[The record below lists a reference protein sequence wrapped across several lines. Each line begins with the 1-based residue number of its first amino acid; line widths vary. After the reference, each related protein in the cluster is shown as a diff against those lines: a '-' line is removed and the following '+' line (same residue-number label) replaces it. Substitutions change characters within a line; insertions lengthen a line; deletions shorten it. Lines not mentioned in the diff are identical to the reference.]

1 MRFNADDHQDSFSP
15 IEGQQPFR
23 IQAVTNE
30 MTQRGFPLIAVLFVI
45 REGKFRG
52 RQHTERFIVEHENP
66 KTVEIAMGK
75 LSSLSRA
82 VGRPRWD
89 DEHELEGL
97 IGEAVFGPQKD
108 NPQFT
113 EIKRYVVEGEAK
125 KAPASNP
132 HRDDFHARG
141 GALRSVA
148 SDPAQRPASPPLDD
162 SEIPF

>member
-1 MRFNADDHQDSFSP
+1 MRFDADNHQDQFSP
-15 IEGQQPFR
+15 IEGQHPFR

-30 MTQRGFPLIAVLFVI
+30 MTKSGFPVISVLFVI
-45 REGKFRG
+45 REGKFRN
-52 RQHTERFIVEHENP
+52 RQHTERFIVEHDNP

-75 LSSLSRA
+75 LSSLSRS

-108 NPQFT
+108 NPQFC
-113 EIKRYVVEGEAK
+113 EVKRYVVEGDK
-125 KAPASNP
+125 KTPTSNP

-148 SDPAQRPASPPLDD
+148 MPDGRPTPPPIDD
-162 SEIPF
+162 SEVPF

>member
-1 MRFNADDHQDSFSP
+1 MRFNADHHQDNFSP
-15 IEGQQPFR
+15 IEGQHPFR

-30 MTQRGFPLIAVLFVI
+30 MTKSGFPTLSVLFVI
-45 REGKFRG
+45 REGKFRN
-52 RQHTERFIVEHENP
+52 RQHTERFIVEHDNP

-82 VGRPRWD
+82 VGRPQWE

-108 NPQFT
+108 NAQFA
-113 EIKRYVVEGEAK
+113 EIKRYVVPGEQK
-125 KAPASNP
+125 KAPVSNP
-132 HRDDFHARG
+132 HRDDFHQRG

-148 SDPAQRPASPPLDD
+148 GSPDGRPTPPPIGDD
-162 SEIPF
+162 EIPF

>member
-1 MRFNADDHQDSFSP
+1 MRFNADDHQDQFSP

-30 MTQRGFPLIAVLFVI
+30 MTKSGFPTISVLFVI
-45 REGKFRG
+45 RDGKFRN
-52 RQHTERFIVEHENP
+52 RLHTERFIVEHDNP

-75 LSSLSRA
+75 LSMLSRA

-97 IGEAVFGPQKD
+97 IGDAVFGLQKD
-108 NPQFT
+108 NPQFC
-113 EIKRYVVEGEAK
+113 EVKRYVVEGDAK

-132 HRDDFHARG
+132 HRDEFHARSG
-141 GALRSVA
+141 GSPMP
-148 SDPAQRPASPPLDD
+148 DGRPMPPIDD
-162 SEIPF
+162 KDIPF